1 MKNTQERIKTMLDD
15 TDDQISNLENKVG
28 KTLNKSRKKKKNKKT
43 EDSLRDLENVFEE
56 IMTKLP

>member
-43 EDSLRDLENVFEE
+43 EYSLRDLENVFEE